1 MTQDTS
7 ATCPLT
13 STVQDS
19 SPVAGQ
25 LGR

>member
-25 LGR
+25 LG